1 MHKASLREVLMKPR
15 FSFVTVGILF
25 LALLLFMFLQG
36 APVNGWPPLFVDNRV
51 AAAPLPVLVNELL
64 AHTDPPQKDTV
75 ELYNPNSQPVDVSG
89 WYLSD
94 AFDQPK
100 KFKIPAN
107 TVIPADG
114 YLLLDPDDF
123 PLDARFVFSAEGE
136 EIYLFAANAAG
147 RLTGYSHGF
156 SFGASPN
163 GVSFGRFITNSGQ
176 EKFPIQS
183 VLTLGAANA
192 PPKVGPVV
200 ISGISYQPPTGDAY
214 FTLTNITDAIIPL
227 YDPAAPDNT
236 WQILARDVYAL
247 PPNLHLLPNAT
258 LWVVAGDP
266 TTFRTTHDIAAHEQI
281 VGPYPSALPETAG
294 KLILQMPDPPNK
306 DGFVPYITV
315 DAVEYANRA
324 PWPTTDEQGGV
335 LHRLDLHSYG
345 DEPTNWMVEVA
356 PR

>member
-1 MHKASLREVLMKPR
+1 M
-15 FSFVTVGILF
+15 
-25 LALLLFMFLQG
+25 QG
-36 APVNGWPPLFVDNRV
+36 TPVNGWPPLFVDNRV

-123 PLDARFVFSAEGE
+123 P
-136 EIYLFAANAAG
+136 
-147 RLTGYSHGF
+147 
-156 SFGASPN
+156 
-163 GVSFGRFITNSGQ
+163 

-200 ISGISYQPPTGDAY
+200 ISGISYQPPRGDDY

-236 WQILARDVYAL
+236 WQILERDAYAL
-247 PPNLHLLPNAT
+247 PPN
-258 LWVVAGDP
+258 
-266 TTFRTTHDIAAHEQI
+266 
-281 VGPYPSALPETAG
+281 
-294 KLILQMPDPPNK
+294 
-306 DGFVPYITV
+306 
-315 DAVEYANRA
+315 
-324 PWPTTDEQGGV
+324 
-335 LHRLDLHSYG
+335 
-345 DEPTNWMVEVA
+345 
-356 PR
+356 